1 MSLKEWTFRV
11 CNGMLKLAFYEI
23 YQCTRW
29 LIEMNLE
36 KIPNEINQRLIVSH
50 LNEISQDFQ
59 LLRPRYLMCLALKSL
74 IVGNQRLAKSQF
86 THAIRRAHQL
96 ELHAERKH
104 IEMTRK
110 QIFKIILKRKL
121 QSKRTRRKI

>member
-29 LIEMNLE
+29 LMERNWE
-36 KIPNEINQRLIVSH
+36 KIPEDIEQHLIVSH
-50 LNEISQDFQ
+50 LNEISQYFQ

-74 IVGNQRLAKSQF
+74 IGGNQRLAKSQF
-86 THAIRRAHQL
+86 THAIRRANDLQL
-96 ELHAERKH
+96 HSERKF
-104 IEMTRK
+104 IELTRK
-110 QIFKIILKRKL
+110 QIFRIIIKRKMN
-121 QSKRTRRKI
+121 SKRRKS